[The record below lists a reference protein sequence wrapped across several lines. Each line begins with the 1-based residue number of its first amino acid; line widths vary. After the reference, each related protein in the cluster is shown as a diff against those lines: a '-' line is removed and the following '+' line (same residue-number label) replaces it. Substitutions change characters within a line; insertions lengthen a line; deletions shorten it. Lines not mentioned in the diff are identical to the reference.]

1 VSRASVGILGLGI
14 MGSAYAQHAL
24 ASGFATS
31 GCDVDAAALQRF
43 QASGGDP
50 RATAAS
56 LARDS
61 DVLLSALPSVAALEL
76 SFFGPGGVAEGARR
90 GLVVVEMST
99 LPLAAKEAARAR
111 LAERG
116 VTMLDAPVSGTG
128 SQAREK
134 DLAVYASGDRAAFD
148 ASRAVLEALARSVTY
163 VGDFGV
169 GSKLKFVANLLVT
182 IHNLSTAE
190 AIVLGAKAGIDPQM
204 LFDVIADS
212 AGASRMFS
220 IRGPMMLHDD
230 YEDATMKLDIYQK
243 DIEIIGDF
251 ARALGVPTPLFSAS
265 AQFYTAAIADG
276 RAKQDTAAIA
286 TVLKR
291 MAGME

>member
-1 VSRASVGILGLGI
+1 MSQASVGILGLGI
-14 MGSAYAQHAL
+14 MGSAYAQHAI
-24 ASGFATS
+24 AAGFATS
-31 GCDVDAAALQRF
+31 GYDVDAAALERF
-43 QASGGDP
+43 GAAGGDA
-50 RATAAS
+50 RATAAEVAS
-56 LARDS
+56 DS

-76 SFFGPGGVAEGARR
+76 AFFGAGGLAAGARD

-99 LPLAAKEAARAR
+99 LPLSVKEDARIR
-111 LAERG
+111 LRERG

-128 SQAREK
+128 SQARKK
-134 DLAVYASGDRAAFD
+134 DLAVYASGERSAFD

-163 VGDFGV
+163 VGEFGV

-190 AIVLGAKAGIDPQM
+190 AIVLGVKAGIDPQM

-212 AGASRMFS
+212 AGTSRMFS
-220 IRGPMMLHDD
+220 VRGPMMLHDSYD
-230 YEDATMKLDIYQK
+230 EATMKLDIYQK
-243 DIEIIGDF
+243 DIEIIADF
-251 ARALGVPTPLFSAS
+251 ARTLGVPTPLFSTS